1 MPKLANKRKSYHHGN
16 LYNELLS
23 EAAQTIKKDGL
34 AKLSLR
40 KLAKKC
46 GVSVTASYRHFAD
59 KNDLVVAV
67 TQRGYELLYDHLNT
81 ILKKKSKHSVITRL
95 KSLGYGYVE
104 FAQQH
109 QNFFYIMYGDHLLP
123 ENYTPEL
130 NNISNKVYELLETI
144 IEEGIKNKVLKK
156 DDADRVTFSMWAYLH
171 GITLLILQGKAN
183 KIMTKPNANTKKF
196 INHLMRF
203 LQIGIGQKH

>member
-1 MPKLANKRKSYHHGN
+1 MPKPVKKSYHHGN
-16 LYNELLS
+16 LYNELLF

-59 KNDLVVAV
+59 KNALVVAV
-67 TQRGYELLYDHLNT
+67 IQRGYELLYNHLNA
-81 ILKKKSKHSVITRL
+81 ILDKKSNYNVITRL
-95 KSLGYGYVE
+95 ESLGYGYIE

-109 QNFFYIMYGDHLLP
+109 QNFFYIMYGNHLLP
-123 ENYTPEL
+123 KDYTQEL
-130 NNISNKVYELLETI
+130 KNISDKVHDLLGTLI
-144 IEEGIKNKVLKK
+144 KEGIKNKIIKK
-156 DDADRVTFSMWAYLH
+156 YNVDYVTFSMWAYLH

-183 KIMTKPNANTKKF
+183 KIITKPNANTKKF
-196 INHLMRF
+196 VNHLMKF
-203 LQIGIGQKH
+203 LQTGIGQKH

>member
-1 MPKLANKRKSYHHGN
+1 MSKPAKKRKNYHHGN
-16 LYNELLS
+16 LYNELLF

-59 KNDLVVAV
+59 KNALVVAV
-67 TQRGYELLYDHLNT
+67 IQRGYELLYKHLNA
-81 ILKKKSKHSVITRL
+81 ILDKKANHNIIPRL
-95 KSLGYGYVE
+95 KSLGYGYIE

-109 QNFFYIMYGDHLLP
+109 QNFFYIMYGNHLLP
-123 ENYTPEL
+123 KDYTQEL
-130 NNISNKVYELLETI
+130 KNISDKVHNLLAALI
-144 IEEGIKNKVLKK
+144 KEGIKNKILKK
-156 DDADRVTFSMWAYLH
+156 DNSDYVTFSMWAYLH

-183 KIMTKPNANTKKF
+183 KIITKSNTKKF
-196 INHLMRF
+196 INHLMQF
-203 LQIGIGQKH
+203 LQTGIGQKH